1 MLESN
6 ENSAVDI
13 YYSACEKY
21 TSIPPIIILKINI
34 QRRGVV
40 FSKKALDQVN
50 IMIHQVRQR
59 SISRESEGVI
69 PVSFM
74 LRDGTSVITRPRTVN
89 INYSE
94 PPLLIDNVDNKL
106 MVCDCGIPIEEVFL
120 WESPDY
126 YRFYTSTGKPMWKI
140 ASARPQR
147 IDINPYQRC
156 DFWSNYGRCKFC
168 EIGSTYSNSNKL
180 ERLELADIYETIKMA
195 LKEKGRFSSLM
206 MTGGA
211 CLSGDKLFQDEVDYY
226 VSIFKKIA
234 PLFKTHKFPSQLIGV
249 AYDREQLE
257 RIYSETGLMSFTADI
272 EVLDEKLFDWICP
285 GKSKTVGYGQWKERL
300 FQARDIFGVGYVNT
314 GIVGGVELAYPNGY
328 KNEELAVNKT
338 LQEAESLMK
347 NGINVVSCVWRVA
360 EGSFFK
366 NQRIPSLDYY
376 VSLTKGLFDLRQ
388 KNKLCNEMDDYRRC
402 GNHPDTDL
410 GRMISDS
417 I

>member
-1 MLESN
+1 MVSKN
-6 ENSAVDI
+6 TKSAVDI
-13 YYSACEKY
+13 YFSECEKY
-21 TSIPPIIILKINI
+21 ISIPPIIILKINI
-34 QRRGVV
+34 QRRGIT
-40 FSKKALDQVN
+40 FSKKALEQVN
-50 IMIHQVRQR
+50 SMVHQVKQR
-59 SISRESEGVI
+59 SISRESVGII
-69 PVSFM
+69 PVSFT
-74 LRDGTSVITRPRTVN
+74 LRDGTSVITRPRLIS
-89 INYSE
+89 INKLE
-94 PPLLIDNVDNKL
+94 PPLIIDYIDNRL
-106 MVCDCGIPIEEVFL
+106 MICDCEVPIEEIFF
-120 WESPDY
+120 WEAPDY
-126 YRFYTSTGKPMWKI
+126 YRYYTSTGKPMWKI

-147 IDINPYQRC
+147 IDINPYQKC
-156 DFWSNYGRCKFC
+156 DFWENYGRCKFC
-168 EIGSTYSNSNKL
+168 EIGSTYLNSNKPK
-180 ERLELADIYETIKMA
+180 RLELADIYETLKTA

-226 VSIFKKIA
+226 VDIFKKIA

-249 AYDREQLE
+249 AYDKEQLE
-257 RIYSETGLMSFTADI
+257 KIHNETGLMSFTADI

-285 GKSKTVGYGQWKERL
+285 GKSKTIGYGQWKERL

-314 GIVGGVELAYPNGY
+314 GIVGGVELAHPNGY

-366 NQRIPSLDYY
+366 NQTLPSLDYY

-388 KNKLCNEMDDYRRC
+388 KYKLCNEMDDYRRC

-410 GRMISDS
+410 GRIINDN